1 MNNKIKKAAALSYEP
16 GEEAPKIIA
25 LGKGE
30 IALKIIETAKENN
43 LPVFENSGLVETL
56 LQLEIGRQIPPE
68 LYNVVAEI
76 LVYVSK
82 IDKLKGD
89 RNGQ

>member
-1 MNNKIKKAAALSYEP
+1 MNKKIKKAAALSYEQ

-30 IALKIIETAKENN
+30 TALKIIETAKEND
-43 LPVFENSGLVETL
+43 LPIFENSGLVETL

-76 LVYVSK
+76 LVYVSR

-89 RNGQ
+89 GNGL